1 MDLLSILLL
10 VLVAL
15 WFVLAVIYMVR
26 HRGCGC
32 GRGCACGR
40 RRGNGCA
47 GGACGR
53 CGRCDCKNDRRSE

>member
-15 WFVLAVIYMVR
+15 WFVLAVVYMVR

-32 GRGCACGR
+32 GGACGC

-53 CGRCDCKNDRRSE
+53 CGRCDCKNNRGSE

>member
-15 WFVLAVIYMVR
+15 WFVLAVVYMVR
-26 HRGCGC
+26 HRGCSCGC
-32 GRGCACGR
+32 GGACGR

-53 CGRCDCKNDRRSE
+53 CGRRDCKNNRGSE